1 VDKRHKSG
9 RSETPLTTLLAVF
22 DTGVDK
28 VPSVAEVHAIL
39 DGDVVLVRIVT
50 GK

>member
-1 VDKRHKSG
+1 VDKHHKSG
-9 RSETPLTTLLAVF
+9 RSETPLTTLLPIF

-39 DGDVVLVRIVT
+39 DGHLVRVRIA